1 MMNKALFKPL
11 KGNKMKDENEWL
23 SMEIKFSRVAISAS
37 QGQIAAATGLS
48 VQSIKRLERKGA
60 NPRYKTI
67 ENLKAVFKT
76 LGVQLERQDTGINI
90 HFSEQVLKA
99 IETGTLS
106 ELTTKNINHLEA
118 ERKAQEAKH
127 PKADK
132 IRPVQI

>member
-1 MMNKALFKPL
+1 
-11 KGNKMKDENEWL
+11 MKDENDWL
-23 SMEIKFSRVAISAS
+23 SLEIKLSRTAISAT

-76 LGVQLERQDTGINI
+76 LGIQLERQGGVLKMN
-90 HFSEQVLKA
+90 FSEQALNA
-99 IETGTLS
+99 INNGTLS
-106 ELTTKNINHLEA
+106 ELTKQNINAIETQ
-118 ERKAQEAKH
+118 RKAQQAKH

-132 IRPVQI
+132 IR